1 MSRTHMP
8 DVDLLADC
16 IRSVEEKTRSPVK
29 STEVTSLCCPYCR
42 HPKCHRAGLADS
54 QWQAR
59 IATQEERLLVNPNF
73 SDLSLPSH
81 MELHQLSWP
90 SLRKEAMKLEISAQR
105 GDWEPVSDDDVGPT
119 DGIVE
124 LASEESQNAV
134 DRALAALARKRGK
147 APPKIPKLSSGL
159 EDPTGPSL
167 PEHSKPE
174 KADWKSLAR
183 GVAPVERRAGSV
195 PLPEDLQCPTC
206 SAPPQYIYFVPKGD
220 GHYQCKLCKTVFV
233 SVGPVEPEAEEI
245 ESEPSP
251 SEPPPPEA
259 SSSKPPPP
267 VASPYGNLPV
277 PQGGLMIDDGPAPL
291 QKSVPQQDAWA
302 PKKDQVVKPGAT
314 IRMGKKD
321 E

>member
-1 MSRTHMP
+1 MSRSHVP

-16 IRSVEEKTRSPVK
+16 VRSVEEKTRSKVNPN
-29 STEVTSLCCPYCR
+29 EVTSLCCPYCR
-42 HPKCHRAGLADS
+42 HPKCHRAGWADS

-59 IATQEERLLVNPNF
+59 IATQEERLLVNPKF

-81 MELHQLSWP
+81 MELHQISWP

-105 GDWEPVSDDDVGPT
+105 GDWEPVSDDDVGST

-147 APPKIPKLSSGL
+147 TPPKIPKLASGL

-167 PEHSKPE
+167 SEHSKPE
-174 KADWKSLAR
+174 KADWKTLAR
-183 GVAPVERRAGSV
+183 GVAPVERRAGST
-195 PLPEDLQCPTC
+195 PLPEELQCPTC
-206 SAPPQYIYFVPKGD
+206 SAPHQYIYFVPKDD
-220 GHYQCKLCKTVFV
+220 GHYQCKLCKTAFAFAG
-233 SVGPVEPEAEEI
+233 SVEPEPEPEPEI
-245 ESEPSP
+245 EPL
-251 SEPPPPEA
+251 PPR
-259 SSSKPPPP
+259 SSKPPPP
-267 VASPYGNLPV
+267 VASPYGNIPV
-277 PQGGLMIDDGPAPL
+277 PQGGLMIDDGPVPS
-291 QKSVPQQDAWA
+291 QKSAPQQDAWA
-302 PKKDQVVKPGAT
+302 PKNDRVVKPGAT